1 VHTRR
6 AAAFFLGAWI
16 AGCVLIAY
24 VAIFN
29 LRSVGN
35 MQRTTQPAAVKIINS
50 LGDEQTRLIMRY
62 HAAEINRG
70 LFRNW
75 EKAQFAIGLL
85 LFLCLFL
92 GTDRRVFPLILC
104 GIMFAMVVFQF
115 SGVEKELTYRGRETD
130 FPPLN
135 TDFGAQQRVWALHQ
149 IYVSVECVKLA
160 AGLVLAG
167 YLFVF
172 RARRRRRKGEPQLV
186 DQPDP
191 SHVER

>member
-1 VHTRR
+1 M
-6 AAAFFLGAWI
+6 
-16 AGCVLIAY
+16 AY
-24 VAIFN
+24 VAIYN
-29 LRSVGN
+29 LRSARLL
-35 MQRTTQPAAVKIINS
+35 MRPSAPPAARIVQS
-50 LGDEQTRLIMRY
+50 MGDEPAQLLLHH
-62 HAAEINRG
+62 HAAEINRS
-70 LFRNW
+70 LFRVW
-75 EKAQFAIGLL
+75 EKAQFVIAGL

-92 GTDRRVFPLILC
+92 GTDRRVFPLVLC

-115 SGVEKELTYRGRETD
+115 SGVNKELAYRGRETD

-135 TDFGAQQRVWALHQ
+135 TDFVAQQRVWALHQ

-172 RARRRRRKGEPQLV
+172 RARRRRRKGEPSLV

>member
-1 VHTRR
+1 MHTRR
-6 AAAFFLGAWI
+6 AAAFFLGAWL

-35 MQRTTQPAAVKIINS
+35 MQRTTQPAAARIIHS

-75 EKAQFAIGLL
+75 EKAQLAIALL

-92 GTDRRVFPLILC
+92 GTDRRVFPLVLC

-115 SGVEKELTYRGRETD
+115 SGVDKELTYRGRETD

-135 TDFGAQQRVWALHQ
+135 TDFAAQQRVWTLHQ
-149 IYVSVECVKLA
+149 VYVAVECVKLA

-172 RARRRRRKGEPQLV
+172 RARRRRRKGELQLV

-191 SHVER
+191 STVER

>member
-29 LRSVGN
+29 LRAATHQVGPPV
-35 MQRTTQPAAVKIINS
+35 PAAERIIQSMGAEPAN
-50 LGDEQTRLIMRY
+50 LLLRHR
-62 HAAEINRG
+62 AAEINRS
-70 LFRNW
+70 LFRTW
-75 EKAQFAIGLL
+75 EKAQFGIAGL

-115 SGVEKELTYRGRETD
+115 SGVDKELAYRGRETD

-135 TDFGAQQRVWALHQ
+135 TDFAAQQRVWALHQ
-149 IYVSVECVKLA
+149 IYVAVECVKLA

-191 SHVER
+191 SHVEG

>member
-1 VHTRR
+1 M
-6 AAAFFLGAWI
+6 
-16 AGCVLIAY
+16 IAY

-35 MQRTTQPAAVKIINS
+35 MQRTIQPAAVKIINS

-92 GTDRRVFPLILC
+92 GTDRRVFPLMLC
-104 GIMFAMVVFQF
+104 GIMLAMVIFQY
-115 SGVEKELTYRGRETD
+115 SGVDKELTYRGRETD
-130 FPPLN
+130 FPPGD
-135 TDFGAQQRVWALHQ
+135 TDFALQQRVWALHQ

-160 AGLVLAG
+160 AGLFLAG

>member
-1 VHTRR
+1 M
-6 AAAFFLGAWI
+6 
-16 AGCVLIAY
+16 IAY

-35 MQRTTQPAAVKIINS
+35 MQRTIQPAAVKIINS

-92 GTDRRVFPLILC
+92 GTDRRVFPLMLC
-104 GIMFAMVVFQF
+104 GIMLAMVIFQY
-115 SGVEKELTYRGRETD
+115 SGVDKELTYRGRETD
-130 FPPLN
+130 FPPGD
-135 TDFGAQQRVWALHQ
+135 TDFALQQRVWALHQ

-191 SHVER
+191 STVER